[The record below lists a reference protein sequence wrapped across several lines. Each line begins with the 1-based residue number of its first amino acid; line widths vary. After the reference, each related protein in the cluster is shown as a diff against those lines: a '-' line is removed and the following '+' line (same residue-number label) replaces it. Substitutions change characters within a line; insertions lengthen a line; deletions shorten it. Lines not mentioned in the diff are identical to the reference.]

1 MYSLLSLLQENRPT
15 EAANDEEL
23 PTEATCKDVSSAYLA
38 IAEIYMTD
46 LWCVILVT
54 IFNNT
59 DRGYI
64 VVVFSAAVDEIEKRF
79 LILWN
84 FNLN

>member
-64 VVVFSAAVDEIEKRF
+64 VVVFSAAVDEIEQK
-79 LILWN
+79 IVVLWN